1 MEAAVIVVT
10 TPTGQ
15 IGRRVLDHILDRD
28 ERVRVV
34 ARDPARLD
42 ARVRDRVEIVQGS
55 TDDADI
61 VTKACAGADVL
72 FLVVPPDPRADS
84 LQRHV
89 VRFALPACEAIT
101 RQDVDRVVAV
111 SSLGRGKATSAG
123 QVSAI
128 FAMDALIESTGV
140 HYRSLQPPGFMDNML
155 RQVASI
161 KGNGTFY
168 ATLPAD
174 RALPACAARDIA
186 ATAAGLLLD
195 STWSGQEGVPL
206 PGPEVLSNEDMA
218 RIMSDVLRRPVHYER
233 ISGEAQ
239 TAVLVGHGVTDAWAQ
254 GLVDMSS
261 AADRGMYDDAPR
273 SPDWPTPT
281 SFRQWCEEVLA
292 PAVAAA

>member
-1 MEAAVIVVT
+1 MIVVT

-15 IGRRVLDHILDRD
+15 IGRHVLDRVLDRG
-28 ERVRVV
+28 EQVRVV

-42 ARVRDRVEIVQGS
+42 ARVRDRVEVVQGS
-55 TDDADI
+55 TDDAD
-61 VTKACAGADVL
+61 VLTKACTGADAL

-89 VRFALPACEAIT
+89 VRFALPACEAT
-101 RQDVDRVVAV
+101 TTQDVDRVVAV

-128 FAMDALIESTGV
+128 FAMDALVESTGV

-168 ATLPAD
+168 GILPAE
-174 RALPACAARDIA
+174 RAVPACAARDIA

-195 STWSGQEGVPL
+195 RAWSGQEGVPL

-218 RIMSDVLRRPVHYER
+218 RIMSDVLRRPVHYEQ

-239 TAVLVGHGVTDAWAQ
+239 KAALMRHGVTDAWAQ
-254 GLVDMSS
+254 GLVDMSA

-273 SPDWPTPT
+273 SPEWPTPT
-281 SFRQWCEEVLA
+281 TFHEWCEEVLV
-292 PAVAAA
+292 PAVAASA